1 MSAMSSPSFTKK
13 ASSRQ
18 FVTRMRNACLTP
30 VLFAAEVTVTVTFF
44 SPGVVG
50 LPAMYQD
57 LSARCLSASPA
68 GRFAAFAVGRQP
80 AATLRETLVHTP
92 GSIT

>member
-1 MSAMSSPSFTKK
+1 MSAPSFTKN

-18 FVTRMRNACLTP
+18 FVTRMRNVCLTP

-50 LPAMYQD
+50 LPARYQD
-57 LSARCLSASPA
+57 LSARCLSVSPA
-68 GRFAAFAVGRQP
+68 GRFAAFAVGRHP
-80 AATLRETLVHTP
+80 AATSRKMLVHTP
-92 GSIT
+92 GAST